1 MTDPTYD
8 SIDTL
13 IGQLKRSAIDAYM
26 REHGYTA
33 RGNSYEK
40 ILPNRSVGTSVVE
53 CPHEDG
59 GGGVNR

>member
-8 SIDTL
+8 SLDTL
-13 IGQLKRSAIDAYM
+13 IGQLKRSSIDAYM

-40 ILPNRSVGTSVVE
+40 ILPNMIVGTSVLD
-53 CPHEDG
+53 CHH
-59 GGGVNR
+59 